1 MKLSVRPRLLFAS
14 SAIVA
19 LVAGCSIQEQT
30 LQQSQSSPQSQAQSV
45 NQHSQQRLH
54 SDKQLRASIVD
65 DARKLGIVDGFYY
78 GEEARNFKTAYLLTT
93 PETKADFALAYRDM
107 LTGLNED
114 MMKDWKS
121 YVAYSKRAAFANS
134 WWSKRSDEFN
144 KQSEKM
150 KVVWIHEALMDAGE
164 LSFRAT
170 EKLSNGSMDSPTVL
184 THDEE
189 QKLVYKYAE
198 DGQTFGSLSTQLR

>member
-1 MKLSVRPRLLFAS
+1 VRYPDSLRLLFVSAAIV
-14 SAIVA
+14 SAI
-19 LVAGCSIQEQT
+19 AGCSIQEEAEPKLQS
-30 LQQSQSSPQSQAQSV
+30 QQSQLLPKY
-45 NQHSQQRLH
+45 
-54 SDKQLRASIVD
+54 SDKQIRASIID
-65 DARKLGIVDGFYY
+65 DASKLGIVDGFYY

-93 PETKADFALAYRDM
+93 PETKTDFAMAYRDM
-107 LTGLNED
+107 LSGLNED
-114 MMKDWKS
+114 MLRDWKS
-121 YVAYSKRAAFANS
+121 YVAYSKRSAFARS

-150 KVVWIHEALMDAGE
+150 KIVWIHEALMDAGE
-164 LSFRAT
+164 LSFRAI
-170 EKLSNGSMDSPTVL
+170 EKLSAGTMDSPTVL